1 MTDGAVDRRSRWTLP
16 AGRDQTGRVAAPA
29 LGGLVRPGSEPD
41 PVEFRHALIRQ
52 PVDAMLVPPERT
64 DLARS
69 LLAALPTVD
78 GQPADPML
86 EVAADLARQAG
97 CRDLAA
103 GYYLRAG
110 QDAVHRGTAHAGTVL
125 LEQAVSLAEG
135 TALTV
140 TARIALVEAHALTGH
155 AARALREGDAVAA
168 RSSSP
173 SPDVAG
179 LDRHHV
185 SGGTR
190 LLGGDAAGHRSDSP
204 WGAHMTCRVGS
215 LVLAAGTRTARTG
228 N

>member
-1 MTDGAVDRRSRWTLP
+1 MDPARGAGPDWP
-16 AGRDQTGRVAAPA
+16 VAAPA

-52 PVDAMLVPPERT
+52 AVDAMLVPPERT

-135 TALTV
+135 TVLTV
-140 TARIALVEAHALTGH
+140 TADRVGGGARPDRARRPSPAGGRRGGRPQQQPVPGRRRPRPTPRLRGNP
-155 AARALREGDAVAA
+155 AARRGCSGPPQRLALGCSHD
-168 RSSSP
+168 
-173 SPDVAG
+173 
-179 LDRHHV
+179 L
-185 SGGTR
+185 SG
-190 LLGGDAAGHRSDSP
+190 
-204 WGAHMTCRVGS
+204 GS